1 MDKYDYI
8 TATIDEEKVRL
19 EKIIDY
25 LKKENNND
33 DIIEYQERYNNIV
46 KYLNAKEKY
55 KLTLKSINEA
65 KSKLEEL
72 NNNKDECEVD
82 NILLEDTLL
91 SKFNED
97 TNNKYRNLLYEN
109 IKYEEESIR
118 DILYLVF
125 EKDSNYLEL
134 VNKRKRL
141 FQLLNKDNYPKT
153 YNTLVSQDILIKK
166 QASLLDEIFIVEN
179 SIKVL
184 EDELRKIED
193 SIMTLPILKILYE
206 FWIIDSYDK
215 NKVNRSKLFLDNR
228 NFVNIKNDIDKKE
241 EMVIDKEVVKKD
253 YLIPDLKLPGI
264 DEDTKVSIDGKK
276 YIKNDE

>member
-276 YIKNDE
+276 YVKNDE